1 MLCYYPHTSIA
12 IRSRIACRSSGVV
25 FRSREHPTQGKSQ
38 AKARQPTMVG
48 CLAEAKQR
56 GISVGWMAGKG
67 KKVPPEKI
75 KALLDTVVGRL
86 P

>member
-38 AKARQPTMVG
+38 AKARQ
-48 CLAEAKQR
+48 R
-56 GISVGWMAGKG
+56 GISVGWMAGQG

-75 KALLDTVVGRL
+75 KALLDKVVGRL